1 MPVVVGFLV
10 NPIAGM
16 GGSVGLKGTDGRLYI
31 EAVRRGAVPVAP
43 SRALRFLK
51 HLRQVG
57 FDHSLLV
64 AGGIMGCKYLGQ
76 IPSLKYKCLSHP
88 PESQKE
94 TSSIDTRAVVKM
106 MLERGI
112 DLLVFVGGDG
122 TARDIVEVLDCEVPV
137 LGIPSGVKMYSGI
150 FAASP
155 EAAAEL
161 VTMFCEGNTVLDYA
175 DVADI
180 DENSLQAG
188 ELQVRK
194 FFRAITVRADGLS
207 VQSKDFG
214 ASGSSEEKYALAEY
228 FIEEYLYDGILYLL
242 GPGSTVKA
250 ITDVLGLPKTI
261 LGVDALFNRSI
272 IAKDLGYREI
282 LDLLNSFAQARIVVT
297 IIGGQ
302 GYLFGRGNQQFT
314 PEVIRRVGRDNIL
327 VLATKT
333 KLRGLK
339 YLLVDTGDPML
350 DAELSGYIRVITGY
364 REETMIRVVP
374 ASNPTLL
381 THRYSSS

>member
-1 MPVVVGFLV
+1 MPITIGFLV
-10 NPIAGM
+10 NPVAGM
-16 GGSVGLKGTDGRLYI
+16 GGSVGLKGTDGGLYL
-31 EAVRRGAVPVAP
+31 EALRKGAKPVAP
-43 SRALRFLK
+43 SRALRFLN
-51 HLRQVG
+51 HLRRLR
-57 FDHSLLV
+57 FSHNLLV
-64 AGGIMGCKYLGQ
+64 AGGVMGCTYLKQ
-76 IPSLKYKCLSHP
+76 SQSLRYKCLNYP
-88 PESQKE
+88 PESQEK
-94 TSSIDTRAVVKM
+94 TSNEDTKTVTKM
-106 MLERGI
+106 MLNHGI

-161 VTMFCEGNTVLDYA
+161 VVLFCDGDVVLDYA
-175 DVADI
+175 DIADI
-180 DENSLQAG
+180 DESSLQAG
-188 ELQVRK
+188 ELKVRK
-194 FFRAITVRADGLS
+194 YFKAITLRADGLS

-214 ASGSSEEKYALAEY
+214 ASGSPEEKYALAEY
-228 FIEEYLYDGILYLL
+228 FVEEYLLENILYLL

-250 ITDVLGLPKTI
+250 ITDLLGLPKTA
-261 LGVDALFNRSI
+261 LGVDALLNKSI

-282 LDLLNSFAQARIVVT
+282 IDLLNSFGEARIVVT

-314 PEVIRRVGRDNIL
+314 PEVIRNVGKENIL
-327 VLATKT
+327 VLATRT
-333 KLRGLK
+333 KIRGLK
-339 YLLVDTGDPML
+339 YLLVDTGDPEL

-364 REETMIRVVP
+364 REETIMRVVP

-381 THRYSSS
+381 TR

>member
-1 MPVVVGFLV
+1 MPVTVGFLV

-16 GGSVGLKGTDGRLYI
+16 GGSVGLKGTDGRLYT
-31 EAVRRGAVPVAP
+31 EAIRRGATPVAP

-51 HLRQVG
+51 HLCQVG
-57 FDHSLLV
+57 FNHSLLA
-64 AGGIMGCKYLGQ
+64 AGGVMGCKYLKQ
-76 IPSLKYKCLSHP
+76 IPSLRYECLGYP
-88 PESQKE
+88 LESRKE
-94 TSSIDTRAVVKM
+94 TSSADTKTVVKM
-106 MLERGI
+106 MLERGV
-112 DLLVFVGGDG
+112 DLLAFVGGDG
-122 TARDIVEVLDCEVPV
+122 TARDVAEVLDCEVPV

-161 VTMFCEGNTVLDYA
+161 VTMFCEGNAVLDYA

-180 DENSLQAG
+180 DESSLQVG
-188 ELQVRK
+188 ELKVRK

-228 FIEEYLYDGILYLL
+228 FIEEYLRDNILYLL
-242 GPGSTVKA
+242 GPGSTIKA
-250 ITDVLGLPKTI
+250 VTDVLGLPKTI
-261 LGVDALFNRSI
+261 LGVDALFNGSI
-272 IAKDLGYREI
+272 IAKDLGHREI
-282 LDLLNSFAQARIVVT
+282 LNLLNSFVQAKIVVT

-314 PEVIRRVGRDNIL
+314 PEVIRRIGKDNIH

-339 YLLVDTGDPML
+339 YLLVDTGDPVL
-350 DAELSGYIRVITGY
+350 DAELSGYIHVITGY
-364 REETMIRVVP
+364 REETIMRIVP
-374 ASNPTLL
+374 ASNPALL
-381 THRYSSS
+381 TR

>member
-1 MPVVVGFLV
+1 MPVTVGFLV

-16 GGSVGLKGTDGRLYI
+16 GGSVGLKGTDGGLYI
-31 EAVRRGAVPVAP
+31 EAVRRGATPVAP
-43 SRALRFLK
+43 LRALRFLK
-51 HLRQVG
+51 RLRQVG
-57 FDHSLLV
+57 FNHCLLV
-64 AGGIMGCKYLGQ
+64 AGGVMGCKYLGQ
-76 IPSLKYKCLSHP
+76 ITSLRYECLSHP
-88 PESQKE
+88 PESREE
-94 TSSIDTRAVVKM
+94 TSSTDTKAVVKM
-106 MLERGI
+106 MLEHGI

-122 TARDIVEVLDCEVPV
+122 TARDVVEVLNCEVPV

-161 VTMFCEGNTVLDYA
+161 VTMFCEGNIVLDHA

-180 DENSLQAG
+180 DEDSLQAG
-188 ELQVRK
+188 KLKIRK
-194 FFRAITVRADGLS
+194 FFKAITVRADGLS

-214 ASGSSEEKYALAEY
+214 TSGSPEEKYALAEY
-228 FIEEYLYDGILYLL
+228 FIEEYLHDDVLYLL
-242 GPGSTVKA
+242 GPGTTVKA

-261 LGVDALFNRSI
+261 LGVDALFNKSI
-272 IAKDLGYREI
+272 IARDLGYREI

-327 VLATKT
+327 VLATRT

-339 YLLVDTGDPML
+339 YLLVDTGDPGL

-364 REETMIRVVP
+364 REETMMRVVP
-374 ASNPTLL
+374 ASDPTLL
-381 THRYSSS
+381 TCRHSS